1 LKNIS
6 LLPPEIRARQEARR
20 KSRVLLLGSTA
31 VLALFLVVYGSLFA
45 IAWQAQAELRGLR
58 TEREALQRELPAYQQ
73 YISIQQQVE
82 HTDKL
87 LKDAMGRSPDWAS
100 ILTGLGLHI
109 PEGVWLT
116 DLALAYKAGEEVP
129 EVSPG
134 GSLPSN
140 LPPALRPEVEEPRVK
155 LGVGSELTVR
165 GAAKS
170 HALVA
175 EWLNGIRQVPG
186 LSDVFCQFASA
197 EGDSEKT
204 TIRFEIKAVLQPGA
218 PYQPPVEGVTGNAG
232 AI

>member
-1 LKNIS
+1 MKNIS

-45 IAWQAQAELRGLR
+45 IAWQTQAELRGLR

-73 YISIQQQVE
+73 YVSIQKQVE

-116 DLALAYKAGEEVP
+116 DLALAYKAGE
-129 EVSPG
+129 
-134 GSLPSN
+134 
-140 LPPALRPEVEEPRVK
+140 
-155 LGVGSELTVR
+155 VGSELTMR

-197 EGDSEKT
+197 EDDSEKT